1 MAAKFSELSE
11 INQSILSKPPKHR
24 PPNVQHWVKTPIA
37 PQYFGD
43 KSNYLHPKA
52 FINKNLGD
60 AETVFSFIPLH
71 LVQYHINSM
80 KFKALAITAIFSIA
94 FSLGLQAQ
102 DSMWKTL
109 GKITYKKEYDE
120 MMGFK
125 VDVPV
130 FSNEV
135 QKLEGKEVTMKGY
148 IIPVEGYKSHKDFIF
163 SAYPY
168 SMCFFCGG
176 AGPETVLEVKA
187 KSPVAFSADPITIKG
202 TLHLNS
208 TDINK
213 LMYSLSN
220 VEMVK

>member
-1 MAAKFSELSE
+1 MNGRKPSHTR
-11 INQSILSKPPKHR
+11 IL
-24 PPNVQHWVKTPIA
+24 VTQ
-37 PQYFGD
+37 
-43 KSNYLHPKA
+43 KA
-52 FINKNLGD
+52 FIRLYLCVFQIIIKSMKIKTIALS
-60 AETVFSFIPLH
+60 AVFTVAFSF
-71 LVQYHINSM
+71 
-80 KFKALAITAIFSIA
+80 A
-94 FSLGLQAQ
+94 LQAQ
-102 DSMWKTL
+102 DYMWKTL

-120 MMGFK
+120 MLGFK
-125 VDVPV
+125 VDVPI

-135 QKLEGKEVTMKGY
+135 QKLEGKEVTIKGY
-148 IIPVEGYKSHKDFIF
+148 IIPVEGYKSHKEFIF

-176 AGPETVLEVKA
+176 AGPETVMEVKA
-187 KSPVAFSADPITIKG
+187 KTPVPFTADPITIKG